1 MRGISQFQYSL
12 DLYSGENSCNQDGR
26 AVQKWYTLIE
36 SSTRNIPMPRLF
48 SVALMIGC
56 FSLISLAS
64 AYAEKVQWVTY
75 EGNNGPGHG
84 KHIVLISGD
93 EEYRSEEA
101 FPMLGKMLAE
111 RHGFT
116 CTVLFSQDAETTEI
130 NPDNQTNIPGMS
142 HLEKADLVI
151 LGLRF
156 RELPDADMKYF
167 DDYFKAGKPFISLR
181 TSTHSFNYTRN
192 TNSPYAKYDWRA
204 KEPWEGG
211 FGQEVL
217 GETWV
222 SHHGHHGKEST
233 RGVINKAHANHPIL
247 KGVDDVW
254 GPTDVYGVTHLPDD
268 ATVLMGGQVLTG
280 MQPNDPPNKD
290 KTMMPLVWTRSY
302 PTPGGPC
309 KILTTTLGAA
319 IDFTNED
326 TRRLVVN
333 GTYWATGLTDQIKAD
348 LNVAPMGEYDPS
360 FFGFKK
366 YKKGVLVKDHQ

>member
-1 MRGISQFQYSL
+1 ML
-12 DLYSGENSCNQDGR
+12 
-26 AVQKWYTLIE
+26 
-36 SSTRNIPMPRLF
+36 RLLF
-48 SVALMIGC
+48 VALPAVC
-56 FSLISLAS
+56 FSLMTTGS
-64 AYAEKVQWVTY
+64 AHAEKVQWVTY
-75 EGNNGPGHG
+75 QGQDGPGQG
-84 KHIVLISGD
+84 KHIVFISGD

-116 CTVLFSQDAETTEI
+116 CTVLFSQDPETTEI

-156 RELPDADMKYF
+156 RELPDEDMKYF
-167 DDYFKAGKPFISLR
+167 DEYFKAGKPFISLR
-181 TSTHSFNYTRN
+181 TSTHAFNYTRN
-192 TNSPYAKYDWRA
+192 LDSPYAKYHWRA
-204 KEPWEGG
+204 KEPWAGG

-233 RGVINKAHANHPIL
+233 RGVINDAHAKHPIL

-268 ATVLMGGQVLTG
+268 ATVLMHGQVLKG
-280 MQPNDPPNKD
+280 MKPDDEPNKD
-290 KTMMPLVWTRSY
+290 KSMMPLVWTRTY

-309 KILTTTLGAA
+309 QIMTTTMGAA
-319 IDFTNED
+319 IDFVNED
-326 TRRLVVN
+326 LRRLVVN
-333 GTYWATGLTDQIKAD
+333 STYWATGLSEMIKDD
-348 LNVAPMGEYDPS
+348 LNVEPVGEYDPS